1 MHHDNEGTMSK
12 LFAPISLGDLT
23 LANRIIIAPMC
34 QYSSDHGKATS
45 WHHAH
50 LGQLSFSGAGL
61 LILEA
66 TAVEAIGGITPQDL
80 GLWDDETEAAMKKL
94 VMSIRDNS
102 RIPLGLQLGHAGR
115 KASCQVP
122 WEGGKQLTL
131 EQGGWQ
137 TIAPSA
143 APFAQT
149 DTAPQAMTLERIA
162 QLKKA
167 YVDSAKRA
175 DRLGFDL
182 LELHG
187 AHGYLLHQFLSPL
200 ANQRT
205 DQYGGS
211 LQNRMRLLL
220 EIFQELRAVF
230 PAKKPIGVRIS
241 ATDWVEGGWDL
252 EQSVTLS
259 KALDKLGCDYIHIS
273 SGGLSPQQE
282 INIGPNYQV
291 PFAER
296 IKQEVEMPVIAVG
309 LITEPEQAEAIIS
322 TGQADMIALAR
333 GILYNPRWPWHA
345 AAKLGAKI
353 SAPKQYWRSEPHNV
367 KGLFLAE

>member
-1 MHHDNEGTMSK
+1 MSK
-12 LFAPISLGDLT
+12 LFQPISLGNLT

-34 QYSSDHGKATS
+34 QYSSDNGKATS

-66 TAVEAIGGITPQDL
+66 TTVEAVGGISPQDL
-80 GLWDDETEAAMKKL
+80 GLWDDETEAAMKEL
-94 VMSIRDNS
+94 VTSIRDNS
-102 RIPLGLQLGHAGR
+102 DIPLGLQLGHAGR
-115 KASCQVP
+115 KASCHVP
-122 WEGGKQLTL
+122 WKGGKQLTR
-131 EQGGWQ
+131 EEGGWQ

-143 APFAQT
+143 IPFADT
-149 DTAPQAMTLERIA
+149 DAAPEAISLERIA
-162 QLKKA
+162 ELKAA
-167 YVDSAKRA
+167 YVESAKRA

-200 ANQRT
+200 SNQRT
-205 DQYGGS
+205 DNYGGS
-211 LQNRMRLLL
+211 LENRMRLLL
-220 EIFQELRAVF
+220 EVYQEIRQAF
-230 PAKKPIGVRIS
+230 SADKPIGVRIS

-252 EQSVTLS
+252 EQSVVLA
-259 KALDKLGCDYIHIS
+259 KELEKLGCSYIHVS
-273 SGGLSPQQE
+273 SGGLSPQQK
-282 INIGPNYQV
+282 ISIGPNYQV

-296 IKQEVEMPVIAVG
+296 IKQEVSMPVIAVG
-309 LITEPEQAEAIIS
+309 LITEPDQAEAIVG
-322 TGQADMIALAR
+322 TGQADMVALAR

-345 AAKLGAKI
+345 AAKLGAKV

-367 KGLFLAE
+367 KGLFWSE